1 MFVIFGFH
9 TAHGRLAGDKQEVLQ
24 AQVTMDDAMLFEMLQ
39 AIAELEEKEANTTFI
54 QLRLGLVQNHRVPHE
69 VSSGL
74 ARHLAGDDHHT
85 VVLTGSAG
93 GMEAISRHAF
103 PHI

>member
-1 MFVIFGFH
+1 MFVIFGFY

-24 AQVTMDDAMLFEMLQ
+24 AQVTMDDAVLFEMLQ
-39 AIAELEEKEANTTFI
+39 AIAELEEQEANTTFV
-54 QLRLGLVQNHRVPHE
+54 QLGLGLVQHHRVPHK

-74 ARHLAGDDHHT
+74 AWHLPGNDHHT
-85 VVLTGSAG
+85 VMLTGSAG
-93 GMEAISRHAF
+93 GMEAIPRHAF